1 MSDTISFENVRLVP
15 ANVPDAVTLI
25 NAFTVPVEESEQ
37 FLFRWKDN
45 ARIMAAQPGFI
56 RAVMYQSLDDQAE
69 LRFIQ
74 LTAWESGTAL
84 DKART
89 NPEWRASVQRM
100 LADEKLHLK
109 ARPVVYTVALDIH
122 PGDTLE

>member
-1 MSDTISFENVRLVP
+1 MTDNVSFENVRLVP
-15 ANVPDAVTLI
+15 ANVSQAVTLI
-25 NAFTVPVEESEQ
+25 NAFTVPVDESEQ

-56 RAVMYQSLDDQAE
+56 RAVMYRSLDDRAD

-74 LTAWESGTAL
+74 ATEWESGKAL
-84 DKART
+84 DNARL

-100 LADEKLHLK
+100 LDDEKLHIK
-109 ARPVVYTVALDIH
+109 ARPVVYTVALDVR
-122 PGDTLE
+122 PGDTL